1 MNENQEKIDAWYANF
16 IQQAAQPPISFRANL
31 PEDLGRLYRM
41 LDQPRA
47 DGAEM
52 DNPVAAGQE
61 LADRRNELYQLAAE
75 GKLYIFPLA
84 QNEAE
89 SCCQIRVEP
98 ADKLLHNLKTEG
110 ETEPKNLPVPQKPE
124 LLSFFK
130 YKLYQ
135 WFGFFKNDVQ
145 KHIEENRKYSEEV
158 NAYNRYID
166 CHKNGVQTL
175 NSNGRTMY
183 EVRVRSMRENQEYAR
198 SVAPNVVEDMT
209 KKLNQTEN
217 LLPWQK
223 DAYEA
228 KIRVFNAAHNGM
240 PLSKEEYVDLLSKM
254 IVGHMGDYP
263 PDMDGA
269 LNVKVTRMQ
278 ELLHKSPEEATK
290 LMEIVRNSQEVQTA
304 AQKGMSSVVAH
315 SFNAYS
321 LEVSAKNIIRELTG
335 GNEENQKQAAYLK
348 QMISEKEAAAENQPQ
363 QNEPEAKPGQLGA
376 M

>member
-52 DNPVAAGQE
+52 DNPVADGQALVE
-61 LADRRNELYQLAAE
+61 RRNELYKLATE
-75 GKLYIFPLA
+75 GKLYIFPLG

-98 ADKLLHNLKTEG
+98 AEKLLHNLRNDVQM
-110 ETEPKNLPVPQKPE
+110 EPKNLDVPQKPE
-124 LLSFFK
+124 PMSAFK
-130 YKLYQ
+130 FWMHRLFGAFESEYQ
-135 WFGFFKNDVQ
+135 
-145 KHIEENRKYSEEV
+145 ERLEANRQYNEAV
-158 NAYNRYID
+158 NAYNRHID
-166 CHKNGVQTL
+166 YHTNGLQTL

-198 SVAPNVVEDMT
+198 SVAPNVVEDIT
-209 KKLNQTEN
+209 KKLTQTEN

-228 KIRVFNAAHNGM
+228 KIRVFNAAHNGI

-269 LNVKVTRMQ
+269 LNVKVTHMQ
-278 ELLHKSPEEATK
+278 ELLHKNPEEATK
-290 LMEIVRNSQEVQTA
+290 LIEIVRNSKEVQTA

-348 QMISEKEAAAENQPQ
+348 QMISEKEAAAESQPQ
-363 QNEPEAKPGQLGA
+363 QNEPEAKPVQLGA

>member
-1 MNENQEKIDAWYANF
+1 MPENQEKIDAWYANF

-31 PEDLGRLYRM
+31 PEDMSRLYRM

-47 DGAEM
+47 DGYEM
-52 DNPVAAGQE
+52 DNPVAAGQA
-61 LADRRNELYQLAAE
+61 LAERRNELYQLAAE
-75 GKLYIFPLA
+75 GKLFIFPLA

-89 SCCQIRVEP
+89 SCYQIRVEP
-98 ADKLLHNLKTEG
+98 AEKLLHNLQDDVRM
-110 ETEPKNLPVPQKPE
+110 EPKNLDIPQKPE
-124 LLSFFK
+124 PMNAFK
-130 YKLYQ
+130 YWMHRLFGAFEGEYQ
-135 WFGFFKNDVQ
+135 
-145 KHIEENRKYSEEV
+145 ERLEANRQYNEAV
-158 NAYNRYID
+158 NAYNRHID
-166 CHKNGVQTL
+166 YHTNGLQTL
-175 NSNGRTMY
+175 NSNGKT
-183 EVRVRSMRENQEYAR
+183 VHQLRVQSMRENQEYAR
-198 SVAPNVVEDMT
+198 SVAPNVIEDIT
-209 KKLNQTEN
+209 KKLTQTEN

-240 PLSKEEYVDLLSKM
+240 SLSKEEYVDLLSKM

-269 LNVKVTRMQ
+269 LNVKVTHMQ
-278 ELLHKSPEEATK
+278 ELLHKNPEEATR
-290 LMEIVRNSQEVQTA
+290 LIEIVRNSKEVQTA

-348 QMISEKEAAAENQPQ
+348 HMISEKQAAAENQPQ
-363 QNEPEAKPGQLGA
+363 QNEPEAKPVQLGA

>member
-31 PEDLGRLYRM
+31 PEDLGRLYKM

-52 DNPVAAGQE
+52 ENPVAAGQALVE
-61 LADRRNELYQLAAE
+61 RRNELYKLATE
-75 GKLYIFPLA
+75 GKLYIFPLG

-98 ADKLLHNLKTEG
+98 AEKLLHNLRNDVQM
-110 ETEPKNLPVPQKPE
+110 EPKNLDVPQKPE
-124 LLSFFK
+124 PMSAFK
-130 YKLYQ
+130 FWMHRLFGAFESEYQ
-135 WFGFFKNDVQ
+135 
-145 KHIEENRKYSEEV
+145 ERLEANRQYNEAV
-158 NAYNRYID
+158 NAYNRHID
-166 CHKNGVQTL
+166 YHTNGLQTL

-263 PDMDGA
+263 PDMDGG
-269 LNVKVTRMQ
+269 LKVKVTHMQ

-290 LMEIVRNSQEVQTA
+290 LMAIVRNSQEVQTA

-348 QMISEKEAAAENQPQ
+348 QMISEKEAVAENQPQ
-363 QNEPEAKPGQLGA
+363 QNEPEAKPVQLGA